1 MHPTTW
7 FIDNPVKVAVGVI
20 LLMMF
25 GLLAMVD
32 MPLQMSPDVERPRVS
47 VRTRWPGASPQE
59 IEKEIVNEQEEQLKS
74 VEGITKM
81 SSECSDSSGE
91 ITLEFL
97 VGTNMQEAVLKV
109 NSQLQQVREYPLN
122 ADKPVI
128 RTSSS
133 SDRPIAWFIL
143 SARPPSQETLLAFA
157 EKHPELRTEIQR
169 VLNSSNT
176 GLLMFRLREL
186 ATNHPECE
194 ELLPAKINV
203 PEFRKF
209 AEEAIESQFERIA
222 GVADSEVRGGEI
234 RQLQVIVDPNRL
246 AARGLT
252 IDDLRQSL
260 LADNTDVSAGD
271 FWEGKRRYVVRTLGQ
286 YQSLEEVENQI
297 ITSDSGRPVYIR
309 DVADVKIGHQKP
321 TGFVRRFG
329 TTNLSITCSR
339 DAGSNVIE
347 VMKQVKKEVQRLNDG
362 ILARNNLV
370 LSQVYDETVYIKSA
384 VGLVQQNIILGGSL
398 TVIILML
405 FLHLNARAILFVPVL
420 GSSALAAVFLSPWFF
435 VVTLALILMAGL
447 WFARGTLVVAIAIPT
462 SIVGTFL
469 VLNALDRSLNVI
481 SLAGLAFAVGML
493 VDNAVVVLENI
504 FRYYQMGHQP
514 AVAARKAVSEVW
526 GAVLASTLTTLAVF
540 LPVIFLQGEAG
551 QLFVDIALAI
561 SAAVGLSL
569 LVSVVVIPTAAA
581 RMLQTFDRSP
591 AQTPGVVERSLL
603 TFGQAFTRFIL
614 NINRFI
620 QRSWFTRI
628 AITAVILCG
637 AFGLAYAFM
646 PKVEYL
652 PSGNRNLII
661 CSVLPPP
668 GYNIQELSKM
678 GEAVEEELRPYWD
691 INPELEDASH
701 LDYPPITDFFY
712 VARGQSVFIGL
723 RAHDPLKARQ
733 LIDLIR
739 DKFRSRF
746 PGSIVVAYQ
755 TSIFGRGLSG
765 GRNIDIEITGPELPQ
780 LVSIGGDVMRQIKTS
795 FPAETQAKPEPSLD
809 LASPEIHV
817 KLKPEQ
823 ASASGITSRELG
835 YAINAIV
842 DGAYATDYFIGGE
855 KIDLVIMAD
864 EDFSANSQDI
874 ASHHIATREFTEPV
888 RVDAIADVTISSGPE
903 QVNHRERERA
913 ITISVSPP
921 EALSLEDAIAM
932 INEKI
937 VIPLEQ
943 QGILGT
949 EYRVNLSGTADK
961 LEETWAALKWNL
973 LLAVLITYL
982 LMAALFES
990 WLYPLII
997 ILAVPMGAVGGILGL
1012 HLLGYYLQLRNEPIQ
1027 NLDVLTMLGFII
1039 LIGTVVNNAILLVHQ
1054 TLHFM
1059 GEGKAPNQAILQSIQ
1074 TRIRPI
1080 FMTTTTTVFGLS
1092 PLVFFPGAGSELYR
1106 GLGSVILGGL
1116 LLSTIFTLIL
1126 IPTLLSMM
1134 IDAKSL
1140 IRHWTLSTS
1149 HTHAPHAPMADDD
1162 SLESTDPLESTNSQ
1176 VESPDMTPTNNSSPD
1191 TSTKA
1196 NTS

>member
-25 GLLAMVD
+25 GLLAMIN
-32 MPLQMSPDVERPRVS
+32 MPMQMSPDVERPRVS

-109 NSQLQQVREYPLN
+109 NSQLQQVREYPLD

-128 RTSSS
+128 RTSST

-143 SARPPSQETLLAFA
+143 SARPPSPETFAAFA
-157 EKHPELRTEIQR
+157 QQHPDLKEEIQR
-169 VLNSSNT
+169 VLDSTNT
-176 GLLMFRLREL
+176 GLLAFRLREL
-186 ATNHPECE
+186 AKKHPECE
-194 ELLPAKINV
+194 VLLPTQISV
-203 PEFRKF
+203 PEYRKF
-209 AEEAIESQFERIA
+209 AEDAIEAQFERIA
-222 GVADSEVRGGEI
+222 GVADAEVRGGEI

-246 AARGLT
+246 ASRGLT
-252 IDDLRQSL
+252 IDDLRQAL
-260 LADNTDVSAGD
+260 IQDNTDVSAGD

-286 YQSLEEVENQI
+286 YRDLQQVENQI
-297 ITSDSGRPVYIR
+297 ITSDNGRPIYVR
-309 DVADVKIGHQKP
+309 DVAKVKIGYQKP

-329 TTNLSITCSR
+329 TTNLSVTCSR
-339 DAGSNVIE
+339 DSGSNVIN
-347 VMKQVKKEVQRLNDG
+347 VMEQLKQEVQHLNDG
-362 ILARNNLV
+362 VLARNNLV

-384 VGLVQQNIILGGSL
+384 VGLVQQNIILGGAL

-405 FLHLNARAILFVPVL
+405 FLHLNARAILFVPIL
-420 GSSALAAVFLSPWFF
+420 AASALAAVFISTWFF
-435 VVTLALILMAGL
+435 VITLALILLAGL

-469 VLNALDRSLNVI
+469 VLNGLDRSLNVI

-504 FRYYQMGHQP
+504 FRYYQLGYQP
-514 AVAARKAVSEVW
+514 VIAAQKAVSEVW

-551 QLFVDIALAI
+551 QLFADIALAI

-569 LVSVVVIPTAAA
+569 VVSVIVIPTASA
-581 RMLQTFDRSP
+581 RMLQVFDRAP
-591 AQTPGVVERSLL
+591 VRPPGAIQRALVA
-603 TFGQAFTRFIL
+603 FGQGFTNLIL

-620 QRSWFTRI
+620 QRSWLTRI
-628 AITAVILCG
+628 AVVAAILSG
-637 AFGLAYAFM
+637 AFGLAYLLM

-668 GYNIQELSKM
+668 GYNIQELAKM

-691 INPELEDASH
+691 VNPELEDTTQ
-701 LDYPPITDFFY
+701 LDYPTIADFFY

-765 GRNIDIEITGPELPQ
+765 GRNIDIEITGPELPR
-780 LVSIGGDVMRQIKTS
+780 LVSIGSDVMRQIKTS
-795 FPAETQAKPEPSLD
+795 FPEETQAKPEPSLD
-809 LASPEIHV
+809 LASPELHV
-817 KLKPEQ
+817 VLKPEQ
-823 ASASGITSRELG
+823 ANAAGITNRQLG
-835 YAINAIV
+835 YAINAMV

-874 ASHHIATREFTEPV
+874 ASNHIATREFPDPV
-888 RVDAIADVTISSGPE
+888 RVDAIADVTIGSGPE

-921 EALSLEDAIAM
+921 VDLSLEDAVAM
-932 INEKI
+932 INKEI
-937 VIPLEQ
+937 VVPLED
-943 QGILGT
+943 QGILGM
-949 EYRVNLSGTADK
+949 EYKVNLSGTADK
-961 LEETWAALKWNL
+961 LEETWTALKWNL

-1012 HLLGYYLQLRNEPIQ
+1012 HLLGYYLQFRSEPIQ

-1059 GEGKAPNQAILQSIQ
+1059 DEGKNSSEAILQSIQ

-1116 LLSTIFTLIL
+1116 LLSTIFTLVL

-1134 IDAKSL
+1134 IEVKSYFQQWPV
-1140 IRHWTLSTS
+1140 RRKQVSNPSSDMPPSQTS
-1149 HTHAPHAPMADDD
+1149 ESLDSAAGPHDPKWETAPSKDQPA
-1162 SLESTDPLESTNSQ
+1162 
-1176 VESPDMTPTNNSSPD
+1176 
-1191 TSTKA
+1191 
-1196 NTS
+1196 

>member
-7 FIDNPVKVAVGVI
+7 FIENPVKVAVAVI

-25 GLLAMVD
+25 GLLAMIN
-32 MPLQMSPDVERPRVS
+32 MPMQMSPDVERPRVS

-59 IEKEIVNEQEEQLKS
+59 IEKEIINEQEEQLKS

-109 NSQLQQVREYPLN
+109 NSQLQQVREYPVD

-128 RTSSS
+128 RTSST

-143 SARPPSQETLLAFA
+143 SARPPTTDKLRAFA
-157 EKHPELRTEIQR
+157 AQHPDLQEKIER
-169 VLNSSNT
+169 VLSSSNL
-176 GLLMFRLREL
+176 GLQAFRLRQL
-186 ATNHPECE
+186 AKDHPECAV
-194 ELLPAKINV
+194 LLPQEISV
-203 PEFRKF
+203 PEYRKF
-209 AEEAIESQFERIA
+209 AEDAIESQFERIS

-252 IDDLRQSL
+252 IEDLRQSL
-260 LADNTDVSAGD
+260 IQDNTDVSAGD

-286 YQSLEEVENQI
+286 YRDLEQVENQI
-297 ITSDSGRPVYIR
+297 ITSDDGRPIYVR
-309 DVADVKIGHQKP
+309 DVAEVKMGYQKP

-339 DAGSNVIE
+339 DSGANVIDVMQKLKRE
-347 VMKQVKKEVQRLNDG
+347 VKRLNDG
-362 ILARNNLV
+362 VLARNNLM

-384 VGLVQQNIILGGSL
+384 VGLVQQNIILGGAL

-405 FLHLNARAILFVPVL
+405 FLHLNARAIVFVPIL
-420 GSSALAAVFLSPWFF
+420 AASALAAVFLSTWFF
-435 VVTLALILMAGL
+435 GITLALILVAGF

-462 SIVGTFL
+462 SIIGTFL
-469 VLNALDRSLNVI
+469 ILDGLDRSLNVI

-504 FRYYQMGHQP
+504 FRYYQMGNQP
-514 AVAARKAVSEVW
+514 VEAARKAVSEVW

-551 QLFVDIALAI
+551 QLFADIALAI

-569 LVSVVVIPTAAA
+569 IVSVIVIPTASA
-581 RMLQTFDRSP
+581 RMLKVFDQGPERSP
-591 AQTPGVVERSLL
+591 GIVQKKLVA
-603 TFGQAFTRFIL
+603 FGQGFTNLVL

-620 QRSWFTRI
+620 QRGWLTRI
-628 AITAVILCG
+628 SVAIAILAG
-637 AFGLAYAFM
+637 AFGLAYLFM
-646 PKVEYL
+646 PKIEYL

-691 INPELEDASH
+691 INPETEDTSQLE
-701 LDYPPITDFFY
+701 YPSIADFFY

-723 RAHDPLKARQ
+723 RAHDPMKARR

-780 LVSIGGDVMRQIKTS
+780 LVSIGGRVMQEIKTS
-795 FPAETQAKPEPSLD
+795 FPEETQAKPEPSLD
-809 LASPEIHV
+809 LASPELHV
-817 KLKPEQ
+817 MLKPEQ
-823 ASASGITSRELG
+823 ANASGLTSRELG
-835 YAINAIV
+835 YAINAMV
-842 DGAYATDYFIGGE
+842 DGAYATDYFLGGE
-855 KIDLVIMAD
+855 KIDLVIMAN
-864 EDFSANSQDI
+864 EGFSANSQDI
-874 ASHHIATREFTEPV
+874 ASHHIATREFAEPV
-888 RVDAIADVTISSGPE
+888 RLDAIADVSISSGPE

-913 ITISVSPP
+913 ITITVAPP
-921 EALSLEDAIAM
+921 ADLSLEDAISL
-932 INEKI
+932 INQKI
-937 VIPLEQ
+937 VEPLEN

-949 EYRVNLSGTADK
+949 EYKVNLSGTADK

-1012 HLLGYYLQLRNEPIQ
+1012 HLLGYYLQFQDEPVQ

-1054 TLHFM
+1054 TLRFM
-1059 GEGKAPNQAILQSIQ
+1059 GEGLPSSQAILQSIQ

-1116 LLSTIFTLIL
+1116 LLSTLFTLVL

-1134 IDAKSL
+1134 IDAKSFF
-1140 IRHWTLSTS
+1140 TKGY
-1149 HTHAPHAPMADDD
+1149 APRQNPQEQPRVWQKPRKKKGEAKPAADP
-1162 SLESTDPLESTNSQ
+1162 SKGQPVPTE
-1176 VESPDMTPTNNSSPD
+1176 DMIT
-1191 TSTKA
+1191 
-1196 NTS
+1196 